1 MFTIE
6 MDMEET
12 LITLLDPEGKEEDVQ
27 FILYEDSTYVRQ
39 WCEETQRFSVIALTA
54 TQFNQ
59 LVHSFD
65 LPEGTYMLQKKGW
78 NSEW

>member
-27 FILYEDSTYVRQ
+27 FILYEDVVYIRQ
-39 WCEETQRFSVIALTA
+39 WCEETQRFSVIGLSPV
-54 TQFNQ
+54 QFQQ
-59 LVHSFD
+59 LAHSFD
-65 LPEGTYMLQKKGW
+65 LPEGTYKLEKKGW

>member
-27 FILYEDSTYVRQ
+27 FILYEDITYIRQ
-39 WCEETQRFSVIALTA
+39 WHEESQSHSLIGLTP
-54 TQFNQ
+54 TQFQQ
-59 LVHSFD
+59 LPYSFD
-65 LPEGTYMLQKKGW
+65 LPEGTYRLEKKGW
-78 NSEW
+78 NSE